1 MNKDIVL
8 SPNDKC
14 TGCSVCAEICPKK
27 CIKMAYVDSIHAR
40 PVIDTEQC
48 IACGS
53 CMNVCPALSK
63 YAPTNIGQNYY
74 MSWHLNDEERMSST
88 SGGAGA
94 AFVSKAIKNGWYVCG
109 ASMDDTFTLTHIITH
124 DAGNAKTLKGS
135 KYLQSNM
142 EGVYSHIKEL
152 TLTGNNVLFIGTPCQ
167 VEALNRYLPEKAKEN
182 VLTCGIICHGVNS
195 PLVWNDFKNWLES
208 YYNSKLIEYKF
219 RSKSRGWQK
228 KNGGP
233 SLRISF
239 KFKDGKE
246 VDQPSWKNLFHWWF
260 GHHYILR
267 PSCFHCDYR
276 TEYRNSD
283 ITIGDFWGV
292 EKVNASADT
301 YKGVSVVISSTQKGD
316 SFVKSCDEIV
326 IRQVDE
332 EKTKKVLKGFVENRT
347 PEKQSDEINKELSF
361 EKEYL
366 EMGFEIMKRKFPAET
381 LLSRTK
387 RVFLSKIGAR
397 K

>member
-14 TGCSVCAEICPKK
+14 TGCSVCAETCPKK

-40 PVIDTEQC
+40 PVIDIEQC
-48 IACGS
+48 ISCGS
-53 CMNVCPALSK
+53 CMKVCPELSK
-63 YAPTNIGQNYY
+63 YSPSVNQQKYY
-74 MSWHLNDEERMSST
+74 MAWHLNDEERMSST

-94 AFVSKAIKNGWYVCG
+94 ALVSNAIKKGWYVCG
-109 ASMDDTFTLTHIITH
+109 AMMDDTFTLSHILTN
-124 DAGNAKTLKGS
+124 DVVKAKLLKGS

-142 EGVYSHIKEL
+142 EGVYQQIKDL
-152 TLTGNNVLFIGTPCQ
+152 TLTGNRVLFIGTPCQ
-167 VEALNRYLPEKAKEN
+167 VEALNRYLPEKTKDS

-195 PLVWNDFKNWLES
+195 PLVWDDFKSWIES
-208 YYNSKLIEYKF
+208 EYGSKLFDYKF

-239 KFKDGKE
+239 RLKDGKE

-267 PSCFHCDYR
+267 PSCFQCDYR
-276 TEYRNSD
+276 IEYRNSD

-292 EKVNASADT
+292 DKVDASADT
-301 YKGVSVVISSTQKGD
+301 YKGVSVVISSTPRGD
-316 SFVKSCDEIV
+316 SFIKTCDEIL
-326 IRQVDE
+326 IKQVDE
-332 EKTKKVLKGFVENRT
+332 ERTKKVLKGFVENRK
-347 PEKQSDEINKELSF
+347 PDQQSAEINKEFSF

-366 EMGFEIMKRKFPAET
+366 EKGFEIMKQKYPAET
-381 LLSRTK
+381 LLSRTI
-387 RVFLSKIGAR
+387 RVFFSKIGVR